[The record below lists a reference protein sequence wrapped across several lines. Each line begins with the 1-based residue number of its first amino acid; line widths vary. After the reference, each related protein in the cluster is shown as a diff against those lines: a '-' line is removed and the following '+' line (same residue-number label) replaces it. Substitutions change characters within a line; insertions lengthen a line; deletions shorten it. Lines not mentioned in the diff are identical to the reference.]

1 MSPSFILY
9 DTPDEYKAHYEEH
22 YCKKPIITFDDI
34 PVFFPKDKFSHAFYE
49 SSDRRGSKDLF
60 SLERS
65 KRIEWIRLTLESR
78 EALLFQG
85 WDSKKK
91 CYHPDSRVSVVYD
104 NFVVVIRLS
113 LKRNGKLKANFIT
126 CYQADN
132 SIGKI
137 KNSPIWDKEECMKEL
152 QK

>member
-1 MSPSFILY
+1 MSLELLIY
-9 DTPDEYKAHYEEH
+9 DTPNQYKAHYEEH
-22 YCKKPIITFDDI
+22 YCKRPILTFDGI
-34 PVFFPKDKFSHAFYE
+34 PVFFSKDKFSHAFYE

-60 SLERS
+60 SIERS
-65 KRIEWIRLTLESR
+65 QRIDWICITLESR
-78 EALLFQG
+78 DALLFQG

-91 CYHPDSRVSVVYD
+91 CYHANSRVSVVYE

-113 LKRNGKLKANFIT
+113 LKRNGMLKGNFVT

-137 KNSPIWDKEECMKEL
+137 KNSPE
-152 QK
+152 

>member
-1 MSPSFILY
+1 MPPSLIIY
-9 DTPDEYKAHYEEH
+9 DTPDKYKAHYEEY
-22 YCKKPIITFDDI
+22 YCKRPIMTFDGI
-34 PVFFPKDKFSHAFYE
+34 PVFFPKEKFSHAFYE
-49 SSDRRGSKDLF
+49 SSNRRGSKDLF
-60 SLERS
+60 SQERS
-65 KRIEWIRLTLESR
+65 QRIDWIRMTLESN

-91 CYHPDSRVSVVYD
+91 CYHADSRVSVVYE

-113 LKRNGKLKANFIT
+113 LKRNGMLKGNFVT

-137 KNSPIWDKEECMKEL
+137 KSSPVWNKEKCMEEL

>member
-1 MSPSFILY
+1 MPPSFVIY
-9 DTPDEYKAHYEEH
+9 DTPDKYKSHYEEH
-22 YCKKPIITFDDI
+22 YCKKPIITFDEI

-49 SSDRRGSKDLF
+49 SSDKRGSKDLF
-60 SLERS
+60 SEERS
-65 KRIEWIRLTLESR
+65 KRIDWIRMTLESQ

-91 CYHPDSRVSVVYD
+91 CYDANSRVSVVYE

-113 LKRNGKLKANFIT
+113 LKRNGMLKGNFIT

-132 SIGKI
+132 SIDKI
-137 KNSPIWDKEECMKEL
+137 KSSPTWDIDSCMEKL
-152 QK
+152 RK

>member
-1 MSPSFILY
+1 MSSDFVIY
-9 DTPDEYKAHYEEH
+9 DTPAEYKTHYEEH
-22 YCKKPIITFDDI
+22 YCKRPIVTFDEI
-34 PVFFPKDKFSHAFYE
+34 PVFFSKDKFSHAFYE

-60 SLERS
+60 SQERS
-65 KRIEWIRLTLESR
+65 KRIDWIRMTLESK

-91 CYHPDSRVSVVYD
+91 CYHTDSRVSVVYE

-113 LKRNGKLKANFIT
+113 LKRNGKLKGNFVT

-132 SIGKI
+132 SIRKI
-137 KNSPIWDKEECMKEL
+137 KSSPAWNKEKCMEKL

>member
-1 MSPSFILY
+1 MSSMFVIY
-9 DTPDEYKAHYEEH
+9 STPDEYKYHYEEQ
-22 YCKKPIITFDDI
+22 YCKRPILTFDGI
-34 PVFFPKDKFSHAFYE
+34 SVFFSKDKFSHAFYE

-60 SLERS
+60 SQERS
-65 KRIEWIRLTLESR
+65 KRIDWIRFTLESK

-85 WDSKKK
+85 WNSKKK
-91 CYHPDSRVSVVYD
+91 CYHSDSRVSVVFE

-113 LKRNGKLKANFIT
+113 LKKNGTLKGNFVT

-137 KNSPIWDKEECMKEL
+137 KSSPIWNLDKCLEEL